1 MSSTIQIE
9 DGRSGSILPY
19 LCWVVILVLGFYN
32 LVYLREVVLSILI
45 VLGMGSKLLVLADK
59 IGFFLF
65 AVFGL
70 LIILTTE
77 PYLRNGWK
85 QRRLAMRFWRLIAI
99 GFGWLSITWSTLL
112 GLPGL
117 AEDARPS
124 IERLAVA
131 ALLLVSA
138 ATLYCR
144 SISPPPES
152 PPQEEQ
158 G

>member
-1 MSSTIQIE
+1 M
-9 DGRSGSILPY
+9 
-19 LCWVVILVLGFYN
+19 LGFYN
-32 LVYLREVVLSILI
+32 LVYLREVMLSILI
-45 VLGMGSKLLVLADK
+45 LLGMGSKLLVLADK

-85 QRRLAMRFWRLIAI
+85 QRRLSMRFWRLIAI

-152 PPQEEQ
+152 PPQK
-158 G
+158 GPG